1 MQVNPEIKVPSSKL
15 QLPNSKPKHLNR
27 LKIIGVLFT
36 LFGIGLFACF
46 VRSVG
51 VGEIL
56 TGVAKIGI
64 SGFLVIQL
72 IYFLRIICRA
82 TAWRLSVSAPY
93 NLDLRDTL
101 PAVIIGEALSSL
113 IPLGVLVSGTA
124 KAVAVRNRVP
134 LVVGLSSVT
143 TENLFYALI
152 TGIFV
157 GFSAVVFLLN
167 FELAEVTIITIWF
180 LIGVI
185 VLLTIFGFLAL
196 FRQWHFLSESF
207 EWLYEMGI
215 GKRLLENVRLQVRL
229 FENLIFVFYR
239 QHSRRFVPISL
250 CQIAYHLLGIAE
262 AWFILSRISE
272 VLPSFYTAFLLESIS
287 RIIIII
293 FKFVPFA
300 IGVDEA
306 GAQFVTE
313 TLAIGAGLGVI
324 FAIIR
329 KGRTLFWTAVG
340 VSLIVK
346 RGFSLKEM
354 TAFSRPS
361 VKTKTQ

>member
-1 MQVNPEIKVPSSKL
+1 MQVNPEIKVPNSKL
-15 QLPNSKPKHLNR
+15 RLPNLKAKHLNR
-27 LKIIGVLFT
+27 LKIVSVLFT
-36 LFGIGLFACF
+36 LLGVGLFVYF

-51 VGEIL
+51 VNEIL
-56 TGVAKIGI
+56 AGIANIGV

-113 IPLGVLVSGTA
+113 IPLGVLVSGTS
-124 KAVAVRNRVP
+124 KAVAVRNRMP

-152 TGIFV
+152 TGVFV
-157 GFSAVVFLLN
+157 SLSAVAFLLN

-185 VLLTIFGFLAL
+185 IFLTIFGFLAVI
-196 FRQWHFLSESF
+196 RQWHFLSESL
-207 EWLYEMGI
+207 EWLYKIGI
-215 GKRLLENVRLQVRL
+215 GKRFLENVRLQVRL

-239 QHSRRFVPISL
+239 QHSRRFVPIGL
-250 CQIAYHLLGIAE
+250 CQIAYHLLGIFE

-272 VLPSFYTAFLLESIS
+272 VLPSLYTAFLLESIS
-287 RIIIII
+287 RIVIII
-293 FKFVPFA
+293 FKFIPFA

-313 TLAIGAGLGVI
+313 TLAIGAGIGVT

-346 RGFSLKEM
+346 RGLSIKELL
-354 TAFSRPS
+354 S
-361 VKTKTQ
+361 KK

>member
-1 MQVNPEIKVPSSKL
+1 MQVNPEIQVPSSKL
-15 QLPNSKPKHLNR
+15 KLPNSNTKHLNR
-27 LKIIGVLFT
+27 LKIVSVLFT
-36 LFGIGLFACF
+36 LLGVGLFVYF

-51 VGEIL
+51 VSEIFA
-56 TGVAKIGI
+56 GVANIGF

-93 NLDLRDTL
+93 SLDLRDTL

-113 IPLGVLVSGTA
+113 IPLGILVSGTA

-143 TENLFYALI
+143 TENLFYALM
-152 TGIFV
+152 TGTFV

-167 FELAEVTIITIWF
+167 FELAEVTIISIVF

-207 EWLYEMGI
+207 EWLYKMGI
-215 GKRLLENVRLQVRL
+215 GKRFLENVRLQVRL

-239 QHSRRFVPISL
+239 RHSRRFVPISL
-250 CQIAYHLLGIAE
+250 YQIAYHLLGICE
-262 AWFILSRISE
+262 AWFILSRISTTIPN
-272 VLPSFYTAFLLESIS
+272 LYTAFLLESIS
-287 RIIIII
+287 RIVIII
-293 FKFVPFA
+293 FKLIPFA

-313 TLAIGAGLGVI
+313 TLAIGAGVGVT

-329 KGRTLFWTAVG
+329 KGRTLFWTAIG
-340 VSLIVK
+340 LLLIIK
-346 RGFSLKEM
+346 RELSLKEI
-354 TAFSRPS
+354 TEFSNNS
-361 VKTKTQ
+361 VETNAH